1 LQRIG
6 CIVHISSN
14 GNMILKADNV
24 PHISDQAIDENLKT
38 VGTVFDVF
46 GPVASPYVAVRPSV
60 NEPNSYVQHVL
71 YAAHTPSKTTMKRRK
86 RRR

>member
-1 LQRIG
+1 
-6 CIVHISSN
+6 
-14 GNMILKADNV
+14 MILKADNV

-71 YAAHTPSKTTMKRRK
+71 YAAQAPSKTTMKRRK
-86 RRR
+86 KRR